1 MLARQLEKSVNGD
14 EDAQNLVQLLACS
27 GSSRREQ
34 VLEYL
39 SNPLNLLEEHN
50 APHNP
55 TLTAKDG
62 FLWVS
67 KRRRVCQFFFLFQFQ
82 PVLDRRWCAC

>member
-55 TLTAKDG
+55 QCTDNPTLTAKDG
-62 FLWVS
+62 FLWVGQ
-67 KRRRVCQFFFLFQFQ
+67 RRRVCHFFLSV
-82 PVLDRRWCAC
+82 PIPTGS